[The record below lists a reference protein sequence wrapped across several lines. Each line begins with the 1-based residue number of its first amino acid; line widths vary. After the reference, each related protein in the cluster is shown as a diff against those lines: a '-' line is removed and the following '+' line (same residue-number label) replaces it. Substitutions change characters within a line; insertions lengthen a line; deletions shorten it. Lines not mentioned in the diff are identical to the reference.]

1 LYLQSSYWESSDV
14 IAFVLRQIGRFDSHT
29 RTRHKRREGVRNGH
43 IVSAR
48 PSPRKVD
55 QKTNIGQVEKRDGQP
70 PRQRRNRNRFAQDP
84 VYAGD
89 DVPQWMYPTRKVN
102 INLV

>member
-1 LYLQSSYWESSDV
+1 MLAMTYHNDRLR
-14 IAFVLRQIGRFDSHT
+14 AAPNRALRQPHA
-29 RTRHKRREGVRNGH
+29 HKRREGVRNGH
-43 IVSAR
+43 VVSAR

-89 DVPQWMYPTRKVN
+89 DVPQWMHPTRKVK